1 MKANRLIPTLCLI
14 GVSTVSTVAFALPK
28 NPGDE
33 DFAKKAAVGGKTEI
47 EASKLALEKSSD
59 DRVRKFAEQMVRD
72 HTKASE
78 ELKAAASQEGIS
90 LPAGLDPMHQ
100 QAIDKLEALSGAQ
113 FDAAYKAQML
123 QDHKDT
129 VALFEKEAKASGSPV
144 QMFAA
149 KTLPT
154 LKEHLQMAQDLSGA
168 EAKGHAPHH

>member
-1 MKANRLIPTLCLI
+1 MKSHLRIKSLCLI
-14 GVSTVSTVAFALPK
+14 GFSAIATAAFAQSK
-28 NPGDE
+28 SAGDE
-33 DFAKKAAVGGKTEI
+33 AFARKAAIGGKTEI
-47 EASKLALEKSSD
+47 EASKMALQKTSD
-59 DRVRKFAEQMVRD
+59 ERVRQFAEKMVSD

-78 ELKAAASQEGIS
+78 ELKAAAAQEGIT
-90 LPAGLDPMHQ
+90 LPAELDSAHK
-100 QAIDKLEALSGAQ
+100 QAIDKLKALSGAQ

-154 LKEHLQMAQDLSGA
+154 LKGHLQMAEELAGA
-168 EAKGHAPHH
+168 KATAPHH